1 MENLRGNS
9 SNYDVV
15 EDNSVTWVV
24 IFAILVAVILWIS
37 YVCKKRWTP
46 IVIFEYTTRP
56 GIEMGSST
64 SINVDPRPLMLQV
77 SSPRKRS
84 SSPKDPAEM
93 V

>member
-1 MENLRGNS
+1 MERLRGNS
-9 SNYDVV
+9 SNYGDV
-15 EDNSVTWVV
+15 EDNNVTWVV
-24 IFAILVAVILWIS
+24 IFACIVMGMLWMS
-37 YVCKKRWTP
+37 YVCKKRWAP

-56 GIEMGSST
+56 ELEMGTST

>member
-1 MENLRGNS
+1 MERLRGNS
-9 SNYDVV
+9 SNYEFA
-15 EDNSVTWVV
+15 EDNNVTWVV
-24 IFAILVAVILWIS
+24 IFACIAAGMLWMS

-56 GIEMGSST
+56 ELDTGTST
-64 SINVDPRPLMLQV
+64 SINVDQRPLMLQV

-84 SSPKDPAEM
+84 TSPKDPAEM

>member
-1 MENLRGNS
+1 MEHLRGNYS
-9 SNYDVV
+9 RYEDMEESNFM
-15 EDNSVTWVV
+15 WVA
-24 IFAILVAVILWIS
+24 IFASIAIGMLCLSYICKRRWQPVI
-37 YVCKKRWTP
+37 
-46 IVIFEYTTRP
+46 IFEYTTRP
-56 GIEMGSST
+56 ELEMGTST